1 MAYNQKLISSKLL
14 FLLLFSGFFMSALPS
29 CTPASMSKSGKG
41 KQVSPSNGVRYQPRS
56 QQNTSPEIDTSKVL
70 VYLDT
75 LQLGFSFPING
86 KVISPFGR
94 RGSRMHSGTDIKLA
108 KGDKVRAM
116 FKGTI
121 TKASTYY
128 GYGILVVIKHSRNV
142 ETYYAHLSKALVNV
156 GDEVEA
162 GTVIGLGGRTGRATT
177 EHLHFEIRN
186 HGKALNAEHFFNFNE
201 LHVKTLVLEKGSSK
215 VKEEEPEVQTSKS
228 EKKVASKTDN
238 YYTVRKGD
246 TLFSISKKHGTS
258 VENLCKLNNIKK
270 STVLSVGKKL
280 RVN

>member
-1 MAYNQKLISSKLL
+1 MEYNQKLIYSKTL
-14 FLLLFSGFFMSALPS
+14 FILLFSGFFMSALPS
-29 CTPASMSKSGKG
+29 CTPSSMSKSGQN

-56 QQNTSPEIDTSKVL
+56 PQNTSPDIDTSKVL

-75 LQLGFSFPING
+75 IQLGFCFPIHG

-116 FKGTI
+116 LKGTV

-128 GYGILVVIKHSRNV
+128 GYGILVVIKHSRNI

-201 LHVKTLVLEKGSSK
+201 LYVKTLVLEKGSSK
-215 VKEEEPEVQTSKS
+215 VKEDEPEVQTTKS
-228 EKKVASKTDN
+228 EKEVVTKSDK

-258 VENLCKLNNIKK
+258 VEHLCKLNNIKK

>member
-1 MAYNQKLISSKLL
+1 MECNQKLFYSKT
-14 FLLLFSGFFMSALPS
+14 FLLLIFSGFFISALPS
-29 CTPASMSKSGKG
+29 CTTSSLSKSAKN
-41 KQVSPSNGVRYQPRS
+41 KQVSSSNSGFRQTESTARFL
-56 QQNTSPEIDTSKVL
+56 EIDTSKVL

-75 LQLGFSFPING
+75 TQLGFCFPIHG
-86 KVISPFGR
+86 KVISPYGK
-94 RGSRMHSGTDIKLA
+94 RGSRMHTGTDIKLA
-108 KGDKVRAM
+108 KGDEVRAV
-116 FKGTI
+116 FKGTV

-186 HGKALNAEHFFNFNE
+186 NGKALNAEHFFNFNE
-201 LHVKTLVLEKGSSK
+201 LYVKTLVLERSSSK
-215 VKEEEPEVQTSKS
+215 DKEEDVSVPKS
-228 EKKVASKTDN
+228 EKSEKVVAAKTEK
-238 YYTVRKGD
+238 YHTVRKGD
-246 TLFSISKKHGTS
+246 TLYSISKKHGTS
-258 VENLCKLNNIKK
+258 VEHICKLNSIKK
-270 STVLSVGKKL
+270 STVLAVGKKL